1 MHVELVHAVYGRKFY
16 VNPRHVI
23 LIEPTFSEFAES
35 DDQQPALTTDVILE
49 GVGRLM
55 VKGSPTEVRKI
66 LSTGGPR

>member
-1 MHVELVHAVYGRKFY
+1 MHVELAYAHNGQRFF

-23 LIEPTFSEFAES
+23 LIEPTSSES
-35 DDQQPALTTDVILE
+35 DDDQQPALTTYLVLE
-49 GVGRLM
+49 GVGPMR